1 MNRLFFTFAA
11 CTTAF
16 FTANFVAAQTTQ
28 TTKEVSALE
37 TRVIDATQAT
47 ELEVQITQAKELASP
62 HLSAADEV
70 PTTGWR
76 TQRVGPLAEE
86 QLELYGQTSESPRM
100 VIQETRERQVARE
113 DALRAVSPVHPQA
126 ELGTAVERRE
136 FRRSL
141 TRSGQ
146 FEAEAT
152 TTRTQLGAT
161 ESRTVETQAI
171 ESREVAGETTT
182 VLESE
187 SRAFVG
193 PIAQP
198 ETQRQTTRATREI
211 QFDPVQS
218 REVATKA
225 TTTQEESYAFV
236 GPIAQPETQ
245 RQTTR
250 ATREIQFAPVQS
262 REVAT
267 EATTAQEESRG
278 FVGPIVAPKTQRPA
292 TRRQVTRT
300 RRSSRASARNAVA
313 GVSQTRAA
321 GGRSTAA
328 VSPWYMLPLMGFLAL
343 CWYLLKCFP
352 RSRRSAS
359 GRRVEQRQSQSTS
372 PSQRVQKHVEKM
384 DIQGQSVSG
393 STVSSLA
400 ATKRDLSRS
409 ATKPQETRGFKVAQT
424 DATEVSQTEVSRTE
438 ASTQREASSY
448 KRSTTSKRSTTGSA
462 SGSQNRSTERADL
475 RTGQKPESQETVRR
489 QAETG
494 FVANQDSTYKV
505 TPSQTSG
512 ETRQV
517 SSGRTTSESY
527 QVTPSQKSD
536 ETRQVSSS
544 RTTSE
549 SYQVTPSRTS
559 SESRTDEIR
568 LEARNQGRST
578 ASETSTTAATSAS
591 LNSKTSETAGRAKA
605 DAKRVSEASHEATS
619 ADRQGK
625 SSLETARAGMVR
637 DGQSVEDE
645 AFDLTPQSSSEA
657 RQTNG
662 RSTSAGSRGQVR
674 SASGGYTSSSADIS
688 AAGST
693 RNGSKTTQRAAGN
706 GADDLTKIRGIG
718 PKAADALRWAGVDSF
733 RKLEQASPNRIEEI
747 LAAVGTKFQFAN
759 PVQWIEQARFAAAG
773 DWDGLKAWQLEF
785 KDETAEAQ
793 TSASSRRST
802 ASGSREELRRSSGSA
817 ADDLT
822 WISGIGPATKR
833 FLNKNGI
840 NCFEQIATMSAD
852 QLSEL
857 FSDVQDRFQLLN
869 TETWASQAKELIR
882 IHRPAATDK
891 EMELLGEINS
901 LTQTNRSSTSNSG
914 SATSTSQNT
923 NKQEYSS

>member
-136 FRRSL
+136 FRPSL

-146 FEAEAT
+146 FDSEGT

-211 QFDPVQS
+211 QF
-218 REVATKA
+218 
-225 TTTQEESYAFV
+225 
-236 GPIAQPETQ
+236 
-245 RQTTR
+245 
-250 ATREIQFAPVQS
+250 APVQS

-278 FVGPIVAPKTQRPA
+278 FVGPIVAPKTQRPT
-292 TRRQVTRT
+292 TRRQATRT

-475 RTGQKPESQETVRR
+475 RTGQKPESRETVRR